1 MTTKNE
7 TSVNTEGELE
17 ITRVFDAPRSLVWRA
32 WTEAEL
38 LKQWFGPEGFTIPH
52 CTIDLRVGGK
62 FLLCMRSPEGRD
74 MWLTGTYRE
83 IGPVERLVKT
93 ESMADAEGNV
103 VDIGMPGMPLE
114 TLVTLKLEEEG
125 KSRTRMTLWHAGL
138 PEGDHRS
145 HAGEGYRQA
154 FEKFAAV
161 LEKEREKTGKGNP
174 S

>member
-1 MTTKNE
+1 
-7 TSVNTEGELE
+7 
-17 ITRVFDAPRSLVWRA
+17 
-32 WTEAEL
+32 
-38 LKQWFGPEGFTIPH
+38 
-52 CTIDLRVGGK
+52 
-62 FLLCMRSPEGRD
+62 
-74 MWLTGTYRE
+74 YRE

-93 ESMADAEGNV
+93 ESMADAEGTV

>member
-1 MTTKNE
+1 MQAKNE
-7 TSVNTEGELE
+7 TSVNTARELE
-17 ITRVFDAPRSLVWRA
+17 ITRVFDTPRSLVWRC

-38 LKQWFGPEGFTIPH
+38 LKQWFGPKGFTIPH

-62 FLLCMRSPEGRD
+62 FLLCMRAPGGGGQE
-74 MWLTGTYRE
+74 MWITGTYRE

-93 ESMADAEGNV
+93 ESPADASGSVIE
-103 VDIGMPGMPLE
+103 MQGMPLE

-125 KSRTRMTLWHAGL
+125 KSRTRMTLLHAGL
-138 PEGDHRS
+138 PEGDHRT

-154 FEKFAAV
+154 FDKLAAV
-161 LEKEREKTGKGNP
+161 IEKEKTNQGNP

>member
-17 ITRVFDAPRSLVWRA
+17 ITRVFDAPRSLVWRC

-38 LKQWFGPEGFTIPH
+38 LKQWFGPEGFTIPR

-93 ESMADAEGNV
+93 ESPADAEGNV
-103 VDIGMPGMPLE
+103 VEMPGMPPE

-125 KSRTRMTLWHAGL
+125 KSRTRMTLLHAGL

-145 HAGEGYRQA
+145 HAGEGYQQT
-154 FEKFAAV
+154 FEKLAAV
-161 LEKEREKTGKGNP
+161 LEKERERDNP

>member
-1 MTTKNE
+1 MATKNE

-17 ITRVFDAPRSLVWRA
+17 ITRVFDAPRSLVWRC

-62 FLLCMRSPEGRD
+62 FLLCMRSPEGWE
-74 MWLTGTYRE
+74 MWLTGTYGE

-93 ESMADAEGNV
+93 ESPADAEGNV
-103 VDIGMPGMPLE
+103 VDMTHYGMPLE

-125 KSRTRMTLWHAGL
+125 KSRTWMTLWHAGL
-138 PEGDHRS
+138 PEGDHRI

-154 FEKFAAV
+154 FEKLAAV
-161 LEKEREKTGKGNP
+161 LKKETD
-174 S
+174 

>member
-7 TSVNTEGELE
+7 TSVNTEGDLE
-17 ITRVFDAPRSLVWRA
+17 ATRVFDAPRSLVWRC
-32 WTEAEL
+32 WTEVEL
-38 LKQWFGPEGFTIPH
+38 LKQWYGPEGFTIPS

-62 FLLCMRSPEGRD
+62 FLLCMRSPDGWE

-93 ESMADAEGNV
+93 ESPADANGSVIE
-103 VDIGMPGMPLE
+103 MPGMPLE

-125 KSRTRMTLWHAGL
+125 ESRTRMTMWHAGL
-138 PEGDHRS
+138 PEGDHRV

-154 FEKFAAV
+154 FEKLATV
-161 LEKEREKTGKGNP
+161 LEKER
-174 S
+174 

>member
-1 MTTKNE
+1 MVAKNE

-17 ITRVFDAPRSLVWRA
+17 ITRVFNAPRTLVWRC

-38 LKQWFGPEGFTIPH
+38 LKQWFGPEGFTIPR

-62 FLLCMRSPEGRD
+62 FLLGMHSPDGRD

-103 VDIGMPGMPLE
+103 VDEGQE

-138 PEGDHRS
+138 PEGDHRKG
-145 HAGEGYRQA
+145 AGEGYRQA
-154 FEKFAAV
+154 FEKLAAV
-161 LEKEREKTGKGNP
+161 LEKERKRGNP

>member
-1 MTTKNE
+1 MATKNE
-7 TSVNTEGELE
+7 TTVNTEGELE

-38 LKQWFGPEGFTIPH
+38 LKQWFGPEGFTIPR

-93 ESMADAEGNV
+93 ESMADAEGNI
-103 VDIGMPGMPLE
+103 VDMGPGPHE
-114 TLVTLKLEEEG
+114 TLVTVTLEEEG
-125 KSRTRMTLWHAGL
+125 ESRTRMTLRHAGL
-138 PEGDHRS
+138 PEGAAQ
-145 HAGEGYRQA
+145 AGANEGYRGA
-154 FEKFAAV
+154 FETLAAV
-161 LEKEREKTGKGNP
+161 LKNER

>member
-1 MTTKNE
+1 MATKNE

-17 ITRVFDAPRSLVWRA
+17 ITRVFDAPRSRVWRC

-38 LKQWFGPEGFTIPH
+38 LKQWFGPKGFTIPH

-62 FLLCMRSPEGRD
+62 FLLCMRSPEGQD

-103 VDIGMPGMPLE
+103 LDPSTIPGMPPGWPTEMLIE
-114 TLVTLKLEEEG
+114 LTFEDLGG
-125 KSRTRMTLWHAGL
+125 KTRMTLRHIGM
-138 PEGDHRS
+138 P
-145 HAGEGYRQA
+145 AGEGREHASVGYNEA
-154 FEKFAAV
+154 FDKLAQS
-161 LEKEREKTGKGNP
+161 LR